1 MAKKK
6 QTPPNAEVFEIVWT
20 EEAQQ
25 ALWNV
30 WAWLAE
36 HNEEKADALYEEI
49 RDKAKLLASHPLLGP
64 VLTEIAHTETR
75 QLVIS
80 KHYRLIYRPDPRT
93 QTIFVLTLHPTRIPL
108 SAWSEI

>member
-36 HNEEKADALYEEI
+36 HNEEKADALYEEL
-49 RDKAKLLASHPLLGP
+49 RDKVALLAKHPLLGP
-64 VLTEIAHTETR
+64 LMPEMSHLSTR
-75 QLVIS
+75 QLVVS
-80 KHYRLIYRPDPRT
+80 KHYKVIYRIEQDT
-93 QTIFVLTLHPTRIPL
+93 QSVFILTIHPTRMPL
-108 SAWSEI
+108 AMWSDL